1 MNKKSVKT
9 VMVVA
14 MLVAVSFYFIGGTY
28 ARYTESFDGSAS
40 IDVAKWAVKLTEAE
54 GGEETTLENLE
65 FEVQANPNVVSGKI
79 APDVTAVAKAQ
90 IDLTGTEVAVDVIAE
105 ADDTE
110 LQSKITA
117 LGANPEDIDVTA
129 TVKSTGEVITGIQGE
144 GSEASPFVIPLQSNA
159 AFTGE
164 NGKLDIEIT
173 IKWTDADGAHDTA
186 DTAAG
191 EKAATSEGTKLEVPF
206 TLTVRQHLA
215 D

>member
-9 VMVVA
+9 IMVVA

-54 GGEETTLENLE
+54 GGEETTLQQLE
-65 FEVQANPNVVSGKI
+65 FQVQANENVVPGKI
-79 APDVTAVAKAQ
+79 APDVTAKAKAQ
-90 IDLTGTEVAVDVIAE
+90 IDLTGTEVTSNGE
-105 ADDTE
+105 AIE
-110 LQSKITA
+110 S
-117 LGANPEDIDVTA
+117 
-129 TVKSTGEVITGIQGE
+129 IQGQ
-144 GSEASPFVIPLQSNA
+144 GSEASPFVIPLQSNT

-164 NGKLDIEIT
+164 NGKLDVEIT
-173 IKWTDADGAHDTA
+173 IVWTDAGGSHDEA

-206 TLTVRQHLA
+206 KLTVRQHL

>member
-65 FEVQANPNVVSGKI
+65 FAVQANTNVVPGKI
-79 APDVTAVAKAQ
+79 APDVTAKAKAQ

-105 ADDTE
+105 ANESE
-110 LQSKITA
+110 LQQKITA
-117 LGANPEDIDVTA
+117 LGANPADIKVTA
-129 TVKSTGEVITGIQGE
+129 TVTSNGEAIESIQGQ
-144 GSEASPFVIPLQSNA
+144 GSEDSPFVIPLQSNA

-173 IKWTDADGAHDTA
+173 IAWTDAGGSHDA
-186 DTAAG
+186 EDTAAG
-191 EKAATSEGTKLEVPF
+191 EKAATSETKLEVPF
-206 TLTVRQHLA
+206 KLTVRQHL